1 MMDQAMP
8 QGQEGEGEGQDGMAM
23 IKEVDSSLET
33 LAQAISSA
41 PNVGP
46 KLAERMSKLRAEFQA
61 IITEGMGAAQGGGAP
76 SGAQPVMDQ
85 SQGQPMGM
93 QGGMR

>member
-1 MMDQAMP
+1 MMDQGMA
-8 QGQEGEGEGQDGMAM
+8 QGAEGEGEDQDGMAM
-23 IKEVDSSLET
+23 IKEVDSSLAT
-33 LAQAISSA
+33 LEQAISSA

-46 KLAERMSKLRAEFQA
+46 KLAERMAKVRQEFQA
-61 IITEGMGAAQGGGAP
+61 IITEGMGAAQGGGGQ
-76 SGAQPVMDQ
+76 GAQPVMDQ